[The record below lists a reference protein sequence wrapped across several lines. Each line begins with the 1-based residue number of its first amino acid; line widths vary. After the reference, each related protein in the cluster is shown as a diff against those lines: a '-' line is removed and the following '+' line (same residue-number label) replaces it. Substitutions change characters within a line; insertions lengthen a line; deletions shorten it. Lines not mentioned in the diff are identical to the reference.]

1 MRVKAWRGLL
11 LRILVGVLVL
21 TGFLYT
27 QETRSEKD
35 PVRFGVLVSL
45 DTVWGQMNLEGIQ
58 LAVDQVNRQG
68 GIKGRHIELVV
79 RDDHGSPARA
89 VKHADELAQRK
100 DILLIFGS
108 SRSEVT
114 LPIVP
119 VTERYKKILI
129 SPFIGHHEVTQGIRF
144 LFRPIF
150 TTIDQGKA
158 MARFLQNRLHKKKAL
173 LF

>member
-11 LRILVGVLVL
+11 LCILVGVLVL

-27 QETRSEKD
+27 QEIPSKKE

-58 LAVDQVNRQG
+58 LAADHMNRQG
-68 GIKGRHIELVV
+68 NIEVRRIKLVL

-108 SRSEVT
+108 YRSEVT

-129 SPFIGHHEVTQGIRF
+129 TPFIGHHEVTQGTRF
-144 LFRPIF
+144 LFCPIF